1 MCLTSEPKLDQE
13 DKCSQKQANGQLRQG
28 VSEGAGEE
36 SPEPD
41 GDMERGKVW
50 MKRRNTTHLEMEY
63 DHGTAQTKPGTVSS

>member
-41 GDMERGKVW
+41 GDMGEREGVDEEEE
-50 MKRRNTTHLEMEY
+50 HHALG
-63 DHGTAQTKPGTVSS
+63 DGV